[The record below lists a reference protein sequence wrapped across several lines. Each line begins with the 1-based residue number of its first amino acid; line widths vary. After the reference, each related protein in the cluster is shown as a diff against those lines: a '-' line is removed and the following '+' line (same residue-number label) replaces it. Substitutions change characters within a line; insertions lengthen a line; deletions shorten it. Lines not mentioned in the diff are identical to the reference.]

1 MSDLFSGFA
10 QELSEKARNA
20 NPEPEKQ
27 YMGEDGFLH
36 CSICHEPVQM
46 KAPEECRNIFPSG
59 IMDKHCRCVRERIER
74 DEAERNRRK
83 AEERIAELQR
93 ICFTDP
99 AYMRHTFE
107 QDKGYSPAARKV
119 AEWYV
124 DTYHERRA
132 NNEGLMFMGDTG
144 TGKTFYACC
153 IANALIRKGVAVWV
167 TTMQPLIREMLS
179 DHGKMAKEVT
189 RQIQTI
195 DLLILDD
202 FGTNQNSDLSLD
214 LIYEIIDTR
223 ERSGLPLIVTT
234 NLAPNDFKNPPIKL
248 KRIYSRIYGMC
259 IRRKYNS
266 PVIMNGADLR
276 ELKAKETNNT
286 EK

>member
-59 IMDKHCRCVRERIER
+59 IMDKHCRCIRERIER
-74 DEAERNRRK
+74 DEAERKRRK

-144 TGKTFYACC
+144 TGKTFFACC

-234 NLAPNDFKNPPIKL
+234 NLAPNDFKSPPIKL

>member
-1 MSDLFSGFA
+1 MSDIFSGFA

-59 IMDKHCRCVRERIER
+59 IMARHCRCVRERIER
-74 DEAERNRRK
+74 DEAERKRRK

-144 TGKTFYACC
+144 TGKTFFACC

-234 NLAPNDFKNPPIKL
+234 NLAPNDFKSPPIKL

>member
-59 IMDKHCRCVRERIER
+59 IMDKHCRCVRERIAR
-74 DEAERNRRK
+74 DEAERKRRK

-107 QDKGYSPAARKV
+107 QDKGRMV
-119 AEWYV
+119 
-124 DTYHERRA
+124 R
-132 NNEGLMFMGDTG
+132 
-144 TGKTFYACC
+144 
-153 IANALIRKGVAVWV
+153 
-167 TTMQPLIREMLS
+167 
-179 DHGKMAKEVT
+179 
-189 RQIQTI
+189 
-195 DLLILDD
+195 
-202 FGTNQNSDLSLD
+202 
-214 LIYEIIDTR
+214 
-223 ERSGLPLIVTT
+223 
-234 NLAPNDFKNPPIKL
+234 
-248 KRIYSRIYGMC
+248 
-259 IRRKYNS
+259 
-266 PVIMNGADLR
+266 
-276 ELKAKETNNT
+276 
-286 EK
+286 

>member
-59 IMDKHCRCVRERIER
+59 IMDKHCRCVRERIAR
-74 DEAERNRRK
+74 DEAERKRRK

-124 DTYHERRA
+124 DTYHDRRA

-153 IANALIRKGVAVWV
+153 IANALIRKGIAVWV

-179 DHGKMAKEVT
+179 DHGKIAKEVT

>member
-59 IMDKHCRCVRERIER
+59 IMDKHCRCVRERIAR
-74 DEAERNRRK
+74 DEAERKRRK

-167 TTMQPLIREMLS
+167 TTMQPLLRKAG
-179 DHGKMAKEVT
+179 DF
-189 RQIQTI
+189 R
-195 DLLILDD
+195 DLVWSIL
-202 FGTNQNSDLSLD
+202 
-214 LIYEIIDTR
+214 
-223 ERSGLPLIVTT
+223 
-234 NLAPNDFKNPPIKL
+234 
-248 KRIYSRIYGMC
+248 
-259 IRRKYNS
+259 
-266 PVIMNGADLR
+266 
-276 ELKAKETNNT
+276 
-286 EK
+286 

>member
-59 IMDKHCRCVRERIER
+59 IMDKHCRCVRERIAR
-74 DEAERNRRK
+74 DEAERKRRK

-124 DTYHERRA
+124 DTYHDRRA

-153 IANALIRKGVAVWV
+153 IANALIRKGIAVWV

-286 EK
+286 GK

>member
-10 QELSEKARNA
+10 QKLSEKARNS

-59 IMDKHCRCVRERIER
+59 IMDKHCRCVRERIAR
-74 DEAERNRRK
+74 DEAERKRRK

-167 TTMQPLIREMLS
+167 TTMQPLIREMLN

-276 ELKAKETNNT
+276 ELKAKETNNI

>member
-59 IMDKHCRCVRERIER
+59 IMDKHCRCVRERIAR
-74 DEAERNRRK
+74 DEAERKRRK
-83 AEERIAELQR
+83 AEEHIAELQR

-144 TGKTFYACC
+144 TGKTFFACC
-153 IANALIRKGVAVWV
+153 IANALI
-167 TTMQPLIREMLS
+167 
-179 DHGKMAKEVT
+179 
-189 RQIQTI
+189 
-195 DLLILDD
+195 
-202 FGTNQNSDLSLD
+202 
-214 LIYEIIDTR
+214 
-223 ERSGLPLIVTT
+223 
-234 NLAPNDFKNPPIKL
+234 
-248 KRIYSRIYGMC
+248 
-259 IRRKYNS
+259 
-266 PVIMNGADLR
+266 
-276 ELKAKETNNT
+276 
-286 EK
+286 

>member
-59 IMDKHCRCVRERIER
+59 IMDKHCRCVRERIAR
-74 DEAERNRRK
+74 DEAERKRRK

-124 DTYHERRA
+124 DTYHDRRA

-286 EK
+286 GK

>member
-10 QELSEKARNA
+10 QEFSEKARNA

-74 DEAERNRRK
+74 DEAERKRRK

-107 QDKGYSPAARKV
+107 QDKGYSPEARKV

>member
-59 IMDKHCRCVRERIER
+59 IMDKHCRCVRERIAR
-74 DEAERNRRK
+74 DEAERKRRK

-144 TGKTFYACC
+144 SMFLGGVVCALGVGCGAEFLMLMAALVYICEALSVVIQVTVFKITKKIYHTKEGKRLFKMTPIHHHF
-153 IANALIRKGVAVWV
+153 
-167 TTMQPLIREMLS
+167 ELS
-179 DHGKMAKEVT
+179 GWRTQD
-189 RQIQTI
+189 RRR
-195 DLLILDD
+195 IL
-202 FGTNQNSDLSLD
+202 S
-214 LIYEIIDTR
+214 Y
-223 ERSGLPLIVTT
+223 RSGTRRGRRTACDEHVCKMTGGH
-234 NLAPNDFKNPPIKL
+234 DG
-248 KRIYSRIYGMC
+248 SR
-259 IRRKYNS
+259 S
-266 PVIMNGADLR
+266 
-276 ELKAKETNNT
+276 
-286 EK
+286 